1 MEGNIEKRKLEKN
14 EEIILNK
21 DSIAEILEIEKENI
35 IEINSE
41 VKDVDSIKKKETKE
55 VRVSRDNY
63 TEEEIKNKICI
74 ICGKTNCGGIIIL
87 DKKICLECEEKAI
100 NADVKSEFYSEYKDK
115 ITKNVVGKFK
125 NQNLG

>member
-1 MEGNIEKRKLEKN
+1 MEDNLEKDFVSNKDDLAEILNIEK
-14 EEIILNK
+14 
-21 DSIAEILEIEKENI
+21 DNI
-35 IEINSE
+35 IKIENTVEE
-41 VKDVDSIKKKETKE
+41 VNQVKIEDTKE
-55 VRVSRDNY
+55 IREFRHKYN
-63 TEEEIKNKICI
+63 EEEIKNKICI

-100 NADVKSEFYSEYKDK
+100 NADVKSEFYSDYKDK